1 MKHSTLLIAC
11 TLLLAACTNTSEPST
26 DSSSSTSAVAPPTP
40 CECVSTYKEGD
51 ADAKKGCDSLRV
63 DTNFDTEFRKCL
75 AASIT
80 GKSPDQVN
88 FLKEGEMR
96 MEIPNS
102 GSYRLLAEK
111 STIAWVGKK
120 VLYSHNGEIKL
131 KEGSVSFDNG
141 SIRACDLVVDMS
153 SITNKDIEDEEER
166 NKLLTHLR
174 SEDFFD
180 VANHP
185 EARFSLSSSEVSS
198 GKGKASGELT
208 IKGVSKTSNVQ
219 NVIVARSG
227 DKNVIIT
234 GIMLFDRTDFNVRFG
249 SGKFFD
255 NLGDNLIKDEVIINF
270 KLRGTLIEEGV

>member
-1 MKHSTLLIAC
+1 MLIAC
-11 TLLLAACTNTSEPST
+11 SFLMAACTNSSEPST
-26 DSSSSTSAVAPPTP
+26 DSPQGEAAASLPSP
-40 CECVSTYKEGD
+40 CECVTTYKEGD

-63 DTNFDTEFRKCL
+63 NTDFDTEFRKCL

-96 MEIPNS
+96 MEMPNS
-102 GSYRLLAEK
+102 GTYRLLPEK

-120 VLYSHNGEIKL
+120 VLYSHDGEIEL
-131 KEGSVSFDNG
+131 KEGSVTFENG
-141 SIRACDLVVDMS
+141 NLSACGIVIDMS
-153 SITNKDIEDEEER
+153 SLSNKDIEDEEER
-166 NKLLTHLR
+166 TKLLNHLR

-180 VANHP
+180 VANFP
-185 EARFSLSSSEVSS
+185 EARFTLSSSEVSS
-198 GKGKASGELT
+198 GKGKATGELT